1 VTASFVIW
9 TCPKGQLFSS
19 PQPVVISI
27 PCYLSLQKENSLM
40 YANKVIHVGRL
51 GRGPETSYTG
61 GGQAGT
67 NFSIAT
73 DGASLP

>member
-1 VTASFVIW
+1 
-9 TCPKGQLFSS
+9 
-19 PQPVVISI
+19 
-27 PCYLSLQKENSLM
+27 M